1 MVSLDVFSGLRL
13 VSAIGALLLTSAAL
27 LACGD
32 DDSGSGGAGAAGTG
46 SGTNTGTTTGT
57 NTGTTT
63 STGTGG
69 AGGGAGGSG
78 GAGMVFDTAA
88 KINAHLEGK
97 TAVMEGDNIPSHP
110 NGYDENT
117 NFGTATQCY
126 NKVTMLPSSVVWN
139 VTSVLGTLNGAPHA
153 GDTGTCDNA
162 APGTELTFDSTAILI
177 ENATVECFDFT
188 ATYVGFA
195 QEGRGQ
201 ISPNGTTL
209 SLEIFFKDQATGHRC
224 ADGAVGEATVT
235 LNGMPFVGDAVQVY
249 TVQ

>member
-1 MVSLDVFSGLRL
+1 MVSLDVFPGFRL
-13 VSAIGALLLTSAAL
+13 VSTLGALLLTSAAL

-32 DDSGSGGAGAAGTG
+32 DDGGSGGAGTTSS
-46 SGTNTGTTTGT
+46 SGTSSSGTGTTTGP
-57 NTGTTT
+57 
-63 STGTGG
+63 GTGG
-69 AGGGAGGSG
+69 AGGGTGGSG
-78 GAGMVFDTAA
+78 GAGIVFDTAQ
-88 KINAHLEGK
+88 KITAHLEGK

-110 NGYDENT
+110 NGFDENT
-117 NFGTATQCY
+117 NFGTASQCY
-126 NKVTMLPSSVVWN
+126 NRVTMLPSSVAWN
-139 VTSVLGTLNGAPHA
+139 VTSVLGTLNGAPNP

-162 APGTELTFDSTAILI
+162 APGTELMFDSTAILI
-177 ENATVECFDFT
+177 ENVTVECFDFT

-201 ISPNGTTL
+201 INPAGNTL

-224 ADGAVGEATVT
+224 ADGAVGEAATVT